1 MFWISVR
8 RGFGVKERAGTMRSR
23 CETGMAESDQA
34 IMPTYYERVKEGES
48 TMRGAVRNM
57 KKKTMRDSLWR
68 AS

>member
-1 MFWISVR
+1 
-8 RGFGVKERAGTMRSR
+8 MRSR

-34 IMPTYYERVKEGES
+34 IMPTYYERVREGES

-57 KKKTMRDSLWR
+57 KKKIMRDSLWR